1 MHIFIISHLLPFIII
16 STVET
21 FLVMKETDMSSVEMT
36 SVRMQPSKAQGT
48 RISASHFEGGVP
60 RFITKLTLR

>member
-21 FLVMKETDMSSVEMT
+21 FLVMKETDVSSVEMT
-36 SVRMQPSKAQGT
+36 SVRMQPSKAPGT

>member
-1 MHIFIISHLLPFIII
+1 MRIFIFSHLFPFIII
-16 STVET
+16 SAVET
-21 FLVMKETDMSSVEMT
+21 FLVMKETDVSSVEMT

>member
-1 MHIFIISHLLPFIII
+1 MRIFIISHLLPFIII